1 MRRRYRDARAAL
13 VLVLGLALGLAA
25 GCSKAPKPRAGVP
38 AAGPRTAGR
47 NSTGGGSTA
56 TRRAPPPTAKP
67 APAPEAGTRNGAS
80 VAGAQAGSSTS
91 KPAVVPQLSAAEQER
106 LERET
111 KAAVEQAQRELDGVE
126 VARLNVEWHRKY
138 LIAKDFLVQAG
149 AARTRKEYERAQ
161 GLALKARLLAE
172 EIASR

>member
-1 MRRRYRDARAAL
+1 MILPRRDARTAL
-13 VLVLGLALGLAA
+13 AIVLGLLLAT
-25 GCSKAPKPRAGVP
+25 GCSKAPKPRADVP
-38 AAGPRTAGR
+38 TPPARTAGR
-47 NSTGGGSTA
+47 NASGSSGTS
-56 TRRAPPPTAKP
+56 RRAAPPAAK
-67 APAPEAGTRNGAS
+67 PAPEAGTRNGAS
-80 VAGAQAGSSTS
+80 VAGAQTGSSTS

-111 KAAVEQAQRELDGVE
+111 IAAVEQAQRGLDAVDGAKLDPE
-126 VARLNVEWHRKY
+126 THRKY
-138 LIAKDFLVQAG
+138 LIAKDFLAQAG